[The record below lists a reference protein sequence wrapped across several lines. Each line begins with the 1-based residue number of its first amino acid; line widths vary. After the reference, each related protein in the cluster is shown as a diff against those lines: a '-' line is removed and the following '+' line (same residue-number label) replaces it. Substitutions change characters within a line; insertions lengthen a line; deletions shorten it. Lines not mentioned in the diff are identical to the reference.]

1 MDLPSCSKTRNPF
14 TGAEANAVGVKVD
27 KVSKSYAGME
37 VLKNVSFDVQ
47 PGEIFVIMGPSG
59 SGKSV
64 LLRHIAGLEVPST
77 GTITIDGKDPTL
89 EATREAVRVALVF
102 QAGALFNSLS
112 VYDNLALYPREH
124 RAGDAKAIDKR
135 VMHALKILSVED
147 AARKF
152 PSELS
157 GGMKKRV
164 SIARALVME
173 PQLLLY
179 DEPTSE
185 LDPVMSATISEI
197 IATLKNEYSVTS
209 IVVTHDRALAL
220 NPDLAEAWSDRGV
233 ILARLNRAEDALASY
248 DRALALRPDYARALS
263 NRGAALADLGRLQ
276 AALDSHDRAGALG
289 IFAHV
294 LGNFHR
300 AEMRSAH
307 RAEVRDLRALRGQ
320 GLVVEVAR
328 GHRIEGK
335 RPSFFQDLQFLLIG
349 PLWLLADLYRRLGIR
364 Y

>member
-1 MDLPSCSKTRNPF
+1 MDALSCSKTRNPF
-14 TGAEANAVGVKVD
+14 TGAEANAVGVKVAG
-27 KVSKSYAGME
+27 VNKSYAGTP
-37 VLKNVSFDVQ
+37 VLHDISFDVL

-64 LLRHIAGLEVPST
+64 LLRLIAGLESPTT
-77 GTITIDGKDPTL
+77 GSITVDGQDPCL
-89 EATREAVRVALVF
+89 EETRDRVRLALVF

-124 RAGDAKAIDKR
+124 RSGDEASIRQK

-147 AARKF
+147 AVNKF

-185 LDPVMSATISEI
+185 LDPVMGATITEI

-209 IVVTHDRALAL
+209 IVVTHDRSLAL
-220 NPDLAEAWSDRGV
+220 T
-233 ILARLNRAEDALASY
+233 I
-248 DRALALRPDYARALS
+248 S
-263 NRGAALADLGRLQ
+263 NRV
-276 AALDSHDRAGALG
+276 G
-289 IFAHV
+289 I
-294 LGNFHR
+294 L
-300 AEMRSAH
+300 M
-307 RAEVRDLRALRGQ
+307 
-320 GLVVEVAR
+320 
-328 GHRIEGK
+328 EGK
-335 RPSFFQDLQFLLIG
+335 LITLGTPAELKATKDPVLVDFLNPKIDIAHPRFKKLETKETTS
-349 PLWLLADLYRRLGIR
+349 
-364 Y
+364 